1 MVVRVNRI
9 PDLLPRERQLLD
21 FAKRQYRYPGK
32 QEQDIRDELDMSAT
46 TFWRKVNDLIDRPEA
61 LAYDPVT
68 VNRLRR
74 LRETRQ
80 RARSRR
86 AQDAG

>member
-1 MVVRVNRI
+1 MRVNRT
-9 PDLLPRERQLLD
+9 PELLPHEKQLLD

-46 TFWRKVNDLIDRPEA
+46 TYWRKINDLLDRPEA
-61 LAYDPVT
+61 LAYNPVL

-74 LRETRQ
+74 LRG
-80 RARSRR
+80 ARRGGRIRPS
-86 AQDAG
+86 